1 MKKQFFIGL
10 AGILTIGFAGQLF
23 AQNAAGVQLVKSKSN
38 ISNNM
43 VGNAPEETCVVKV
56 TTTGNACEIVFTS
69 QVQNPRDAS
78 SGMATGKRMHKPF
91 VITKEFDKAS
101 PMLARESPTKQSLG
115 KVSVSDINVM
125 LSVGGRSQKLSGVN
139 GEFTLPKC
147 PNGDCNMVVSW
158 SWGESNSGT
167 TKRCEVPVQLTIED
181 VACIAIKENGVG
193 AAHN

>member
-69 QVQNPRDAS
+69 QVQNPRESS

-167 TKRCEVPVQLTIED
+167 TKRCEVPIQLTIED
-181 VACIAIKENGVG
+181 GACIAIKENGVG